1 MPNNI
6 SQVVLDHHQK
16 DMVLINWA
24 MSTILIGYLIFFNI
38 PGRLNEVWNIF
49 CNHILNRLDRKDLTD
64 LFIIRSLWELSWDNA
79 TCFGHFDTKR
89 NRDACIC
96 LVEFL
101 SCKLSSS
108 VFTGIV
114 MKFYHNFVNSRLI
127 FFFLAKTSSF

>member
-49 CNHILNRLDRKDLTD
+49 CNHILKVFGWLDSIGKILQIYLLSGVFENYHETTQRILDILIRKGIGMLVFA
-64 LFIIRSLWELSWDNA
+64 LLNSFLVNSALQYLQVSLWNFIIILL
-79 TCFGHFDTKR
+79 TVG
-89 NRDACIC
+89 
-96 LVEFL
+96 
-101 SCKLSSS
+101 
-108 VFTGIV
+108 
-114 MKFYHNFVNSRLI
+114 
-127 FFFLAKTSSF
+127 